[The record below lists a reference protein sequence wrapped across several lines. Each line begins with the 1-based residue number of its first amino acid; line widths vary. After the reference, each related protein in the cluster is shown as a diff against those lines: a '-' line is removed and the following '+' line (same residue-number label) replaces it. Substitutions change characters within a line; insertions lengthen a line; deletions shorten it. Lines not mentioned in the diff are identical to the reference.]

1 MRANKSNYITYNAHF
16 NDRLNALRF
25 KRKNMNDFT
34 AKMNDADLKICVTHS
49 TYYIPHVR
57 FYSMAFSVMY
67 PKVFELLDLI
77 NNRMVELT
85 GNQIGTGYYPCLYS
99 LAGHIMQPKRFQQWK
114 VAESDDEAYIEK
126 IVQEMCDVAE
136 NLAMPLFERYSKLE
150 NVMNDLMHNEMKLG
164 YEWEALPPIVYTIFD
179 RKDLARDYLQKRLQ
193 KIIDFNEQN
202 DGKAQH
208 VIEKHNFYIKA
219 FEEVLRE

>member
-16 NDRLNALRF
+16 NDRLNALGF

-67 PKVFELLDLI
+67 PKVLELLDLL

-85 GNQIGTGYYPCLYS
+85 GNTTGYYPCLYS
-99 LAGHIMQPKRFQQWK
+99 LAGHIMQPKRLSK
-114 VAESDDEAYIEK
+114 ELHYLKYLLV
-126 IVQEMCDVAE
+126 
-136 NLAMPLFERYSKLE
+136 MPAFRGVSRRY
-150 NVMNDLMHNEMKLG
+150 
-164 YEWEALPPIVYTIFD
+164 
-179 RKDLARDYLQKRLQ
+179 
-193 KIIDFNEQN
+193 
-202 DGKAQH
+202 
-208 VIEKHNFYIKA
+208 
-219 FEEVLRE
+219 FEERVWIFLSNQSS

>member
-1 MRANKSNYITYNAHF
+1 MRANKSNYITSKVHF
-16 NDRLNALRF
+16 IERLNTLGF
-25 KRKNMNDFT
+25 KRKDMNEFT

-114 VAESDDEAYIEK
+114 VAESDDEAYIEALSALMDN
-126 IVQEMCDVAE
+126 V
-136 NLAMPLFERYSKLE
+136 NLRKQMGNAAR
-150 NVMNDLMHNEMKLG
+150 LG
-164 YEWEALPPIVYTIFD
+164 TWRT
-179 RKDLARDYLQKRLQ
+179 RHARQRSAQWKHTKRCGHWQ
-193 KIIDFNEQN
+193 A
-202 DGKAQH
+202 GT
-208 VIEKHNFYIKA
+208 
-219 FEEVLRE
+219 